1 MEGRILGGPYQNL
14 SLAEDFIVPQAAAKR
29 CQFKVFN
36 ESAWFGRHLWHFKMS
51 SLFAAAADDNKK
63 NKNNNQLFL

>member
-29 CQFKVFN
+29 CQFLMK
-36 ESAWFGRHLWHFKMS
+36 APDLGDICDILK
-51 SLFAAAADDNKK
+51 
-63 NKNNNQLFL
+63 